1 MGTLKHK
8 VEEHMRDKDINLEV
22 VLVSREETLD
32 LWIDMAG
39 SVANHKVIRGIP
51 VKLLVVIKEIRDKH
65 LVHQADI
72 QEIQD
77 QCHHNNS

>member
-1 MGTLKHK
+1 MVINKVTMGTLKHK

-39 SVANHKVIRGIP
+39 SVANHKVIKG
-51 VKLLVVIKEIRDKH
+51 IRDKR
-65 LVHQADI
+65 LVHQVAI

-77 QCHHNNS
+77 QYHHNNS

>member
-1 MGTLKHK
+1 M
-8 VEEHMRDKDINLEV
+8 EEHLRDKDINLGV
-22 VLVSREETLD
+22 VLVSREETPD
-32 LWIDMAG
+32 LWRDMAG

-51 VKLLVVIKEIRDKH
+51 VKPLAVIKGIRDKH